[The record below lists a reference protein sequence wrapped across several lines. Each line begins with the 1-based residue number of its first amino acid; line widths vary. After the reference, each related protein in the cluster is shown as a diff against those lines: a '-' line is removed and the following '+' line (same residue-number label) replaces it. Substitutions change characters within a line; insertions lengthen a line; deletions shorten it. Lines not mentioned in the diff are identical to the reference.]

1 MTSAATVDI
10 VEVMGRRGIG
20 PVRSLIVS
28 LCALVALLDG
38 FDLQIIGL
46 AAPAIAAA
54 LHIPVA
60 GLGAVFAAALAGL
73 AVGGIGFAPLADRV
87 GRKPVLVAAVVC
99 FGVFTL
105 ATMTAESVPALL
117 LYRFATGLGLGT
129 AVPCA
134 VSLAS
139 EFVPAGRRATTAGL
153 LFAGFPLGG
162 VLAGLLGSR
171 LLSTTGWHGLFLVGG
186 VAPLVLAVLMVLLL
200 AESPIFL
207 VARGAPVARIAR
219 VLAKVAPDLR
229 VDAGTRFVGVA
240 PRTGRAPVSRLF
252 ESGRRGSTLLLW
264 AASFVAFGVLVVNS
278 SWTPTLLAPL
288 GLPVARTA
296 LALAVFN
303 AGSVLATAA
312 GGWLLTRFGARRVLP
327 VAFAV
332 AAVGVAGIG
341 VAAPSLAGVA
351 ALQVLIGL
359 GLGCA
364 SSGIIGLAA
373 VAYPTAIRSTGVGWA
388 LGIGRVGSFSGPLL
402 VAALV
407 AAAWAVPGVFGL
419 LSALC
424 LVGGVAAAASRPMRA
439 EADSVAAPTVAEGA
453 P

>member
-1 MTSAATVDI
+1 
-10 VEVMGRRGIG
+10 
-20 PVRSLIVS
+20 
-28 LCALVALLDG
+28 
-38 FDLQIIGL
+38 
-46 AAPAIAAA
+46 
-54 LHIPVA
+54 
-60 GLGAVFAAALAGL
+60 
-73 AVGGIGFAPLADRV
+73 
-87 GRKPVLVAAVVC
+87 
-99 FGVFTL
+99 
-105 ATMTAESVPALL
+105 
-117 LYRFATGLGLGT
+117 
-129 AVPCA
+129 
-134 VSLAS
+134 
-139 EFVPAGRRATTAGL
+139 
-153 LFAGFPLGG
+153 
-162 VLAGLLGSR
+162 
-171 LLSTTGWHGLFLVGG
+171 
-186 VAPLVLAVLMVLLL
+186 
-200 AESPIFL
+200 

-219 VLAKVAPDLR
+219 VLARVAPDLR
-229 VDAGTRFVGVA
+229 VDAGTRFVGVQ

-312 GGWLLTRFGARRVLP
+312 GGWLITRFGARRVLP

-364 SSGIIGLAA
+364 SSGVIGLAA

-419 LSALC
+419 LGALC
-424 LVGGVAAAASRPMRA
+424 LVGGVAAAALRPMRA
-439 EADSVAAPTVAEGA
+439 EADPVATPAVAEGA
-453 P
+453 S

>member
-10 VEVMGRRGIG
+10 AEVMGRRGIG
-20 PVRSLIVS
+20 PVRSLAVS

-99 FGVFTL
+99 FGLFTL

-117 LYRFATGLGLGT
+117 VYRFATGLGLGT

-139 EFVPAGRRATTAGL
+139 EFVPARRRATTAGL
-153 LFAGFPLGG
+153 LFAGFPFGG

-200 AESPIFL
+200 PESPIFL

-229 VDAGTRFVGVA
+229 VDAGTRFVGVQ

-364 SSGIIGLAA
+364 SSGVIGLAA

-419 LSALC
+419 LGALC
-424 LVGGVAAAASRPMRA
+424 LVGGVAAAALRPMRA
-439 EADSVAAPTVAEGA
+439 EADPVATPAVAEGA
-453 P
+453 S